1 MKKKDIRRFLKE
13 NPVYIRSGVIV
24 TLSILAFAAVYT
36 AEQGRSPEKNSEGR
50 EILKR
55 GDHGEGSEE
64 LEMKVQIG
72 DINDE
77 IQVNVSEKIYTDE
90 ELNKVFS
97 EVSEKLETLILGENE
112 SLDEVRSDLDLITA
126 VPDTGILVSW
136 ELDNYEV
143 MDIQGN
149 LKRDHLTEDGTIVQL
164 TALLRYGEKQTL
176 HSFCAMIFPPKL
188 NRTEK
193 LMEQLERELEN
204 ADKKTASEEY
214 MILPDRLNGEK
225 IKWT

>member
-126 VPDTGILVSW
+126 VASDLKKNLV
-136 ELDNYEV
+136 ELFITVCVPYLFV
-143 MDIQGN
+143 FLQLIQRRLSQIN
-149 LKRDHLTEDGTIVQL
+149 ISFLYQIRHKTIK
-164 TALLRYGEKQTL
+164 E
-176 HSFCAMIFPPKL
+176 C
-188 NRTEK
+188 
-193 LMEQLERELEN
+193 
-204 ADKKTASEEY
+204 
-214 MILPDRLNGEK
+214 
-225 IKWT
+225 